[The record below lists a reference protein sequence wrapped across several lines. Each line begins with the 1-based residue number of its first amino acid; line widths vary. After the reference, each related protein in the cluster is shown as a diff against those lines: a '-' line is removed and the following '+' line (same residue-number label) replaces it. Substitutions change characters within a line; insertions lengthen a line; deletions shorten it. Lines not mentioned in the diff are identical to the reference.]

1 MKAKDTYKKFP
12 DGTYT
17 VIGCVKEGEKFL
29 MQAFNDSDVLIEET
43 AKIDGFIVKLQSD
56 DETSGKTFFMS
67 SEAYRKIFNR
77 NAETP
82 PSSNQQEY
90 NQQQQKPLSV
100 ATKTFIKQ

>member
-1 MKAKDTYKKFP
+1 MEAKDTYKKFP

-82 PSSNQQEY
+82 PSSNPQEY
-90 NQQQQKPLSV
+90 NQQKLLSV